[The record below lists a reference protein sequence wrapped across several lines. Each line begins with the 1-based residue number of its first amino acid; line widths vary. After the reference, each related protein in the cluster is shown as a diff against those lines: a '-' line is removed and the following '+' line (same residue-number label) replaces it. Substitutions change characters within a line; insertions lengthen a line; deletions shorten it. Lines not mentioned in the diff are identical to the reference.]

1 MRFLALIT
9 LALSFHASAQTTP
22 EQLRALSPQ
31 LVAFAGSDANL
42 QALSNGLALAQP
54 VTLVTQDASGLL
66 QIVTFTPPNALAG
79 ADVARALEQARTNLI
94 ARGIA
99 QPTAQQVGVALMGG
113 TILTSSGQVNL
124 VGVLTN
130 SIPPNAVGVR
140 NEFVGGA
147 FGGATAV
154 PFGSAANFQALSTG
168 LRQGTPITLTGTT
181 PNGTQTLTFTSPSG
195 PLAAAD
201 AQLLLQLANQ
211 QLASLGIVSPTP
223 AQIQASLLGGTVAVQ
238 GGTVQLAGVLQ
249 NRTTATSTSSLF
261 GTSNTPFINPQG
273 SVGISNSGIGS
284 TAPQPIPGTTPS
296 IIGVD
301 GVRRANTAEGGAIR
315 GPTTGR

>member
-1 MRFLALIT
+1 MRFLALIA
-9 LALSFHASAQTTP
+9 LVLSFHASAQTNP
-22 EQLRALSPQ
+22 ERLQALSPQ
-31 LVAFAGSDANL
+31 LVVFAGSDANL

-66 QIVTFTPPNALAG
+66 QIVTFTPPNALAS

-124 VGVLTN
+124 AGVLTN

-140 NEFVGGA
+140 NEFVGA
-147 FGGATAV
+147 FGATSAV

-168 LRQGTPITLTGTT
+168 LRQGTPITLTGAT
-181 PNGTQTLTFTSPSG
+181 PNGTQSVTFSSPGG

-201 AQLLLQLANQ
+201 AQALLQLANQ
-211 QLASLGIVSPTP
+211 QLASLGITSPTP
-223 AQIQASLLGGTVAVQ
+223 AQIQASLLGGSVSVQ

-249 NRTTATSTSSLF
+249 NRATMTSTSNLF
-261 GTSNTPFINPQG
+261 GISNSPFVNPLG
-273 SVGISNSGIGS
+273 TVGISNSGIGS